1 MKGKGRLIV
10 ALDVDTEDTALSLV
24 EKLKK
29 DVLIFKIGSEKES
42 RSESR

>member
-29 DVLIFKIGSEKES
+29 DVLIFKI
-42 RSESR
+42 